1 MYLNISLQ
9 TIHKSADDQAV
20 LDPYGTGLT
29 IISVIIV
36 FTVLASLYLIFRSIG
51 KVFQKDFKLKR
62 QKNKIQ
68 KPEIQLLNNNDEP
81 SGEVCAAIAMALYY
95 YNSENHDYENTI
107 LTIKKNINTYSPWNS
122 KIHGLRKTIK

>member
-36 FTVLASLYLIFRSIG
+36 FTVSCIIISYL
-51 KVFQKDFKLKR
+51 
-62 QKNKIQ
+62 
-68 KPEIQLLNNNDEP
+68 
-81 SGEVCAAIAMALYY
+81 
-95 YNSENHDYENTI
+95 
-107 LTIKKNINTYSPWNS
+107 
-122 KIHGLRKTIK
+122 